1 MPLTIRELHIK
12 VSVGQPGTPGAQQ
25 SPGPASPQQ
34 ETQEKEEL
42 VADCVEQVV
51 HIINEKKE
59 R

>member
-12 VSVGQPGTPGAQQ
+12 VSVEQPGTPGAQQ
-25 SPGPASPQQ
+25 SQDPATPQQ